1 MALVVETGT
10 GASNAESYVS
20 VAEITTY
27 MTAFNKTPSGWAALA
42 VAVQESHARLAT
54 QYLDARYE
62 GQWQGRRRL
71 ETQALAW
78 PRDGVVDR
86 DGFSVDYDSLPA
98 KLKQATIEAA
108 IRSAAGTSLL
118 GDLAAEGSLKERSV
132 KIGPLEETLVY
143 ANPSDQLPVFPLID
157 NLLRSYLDGAG
168 SGSGSSVVRLTR
180 A

>member
-1 MALVVETGT
+1 MALTVETGAGLST
-10 GASNAESYVS
+10 AESYVS
-20 VAEITTY
+20 VSEITAY
-27 MTAFNKTPSGWAALA
+27 MTKFNKTPTGWAALA
-42 VAVQESHARLAT
+42 EAIKESHARIAS
-54 QYLDARYE
+54 QYVDARYAS
-62 GQWQGRRRL
+62 QWQGRRSV

-78 PRDGVVDR
+78 PRASVVDL
-86 DGFSVDYDSLPA
+86 DGFTISHQTIPER
-98 KLKQATIEAA
+98 LKTATIEAA
-108 IRSAAGTSLL
+108 IRSASGTSLM